1 MTGEVKTKI
10 IYSHKNNARQEG
22 VGVRNPSVLCPPRR
36 GSPHSQPQQFSA
48 QQAQPQWRSVVPGMP
63 SQQSSR
69 SHLSPLLLLTSPS
82 PEEITPRQKK
92 IEQPP
97 MPTKARVSR
106 KRSPLTIRIPVQISD
121 ALNLAP
127 RIRDTP
133 RDSTGY
139 SLNKCV
145 FKNKLIA
152 ANFPE
157 ENLPPKS
164 QFQQIAVQA
173 KFDPEFTNK
182 RSPSPTIPLTKKVSS
197 DGYAMLLPSSGV
209 RDSPRSKHHPND
221 IIKFSFKKN
230 RSGANT
236 ETQFGSKIYSYFIYT
251 LKILWSY
258 S

>member
-106 KRSPLTIRIPVQISD
+106 KRSPLTIRIPVQISE

-127 RIRDTP
+127 RTRDTP

-139 SLNKCV
+139 SLNKSV

-173 KFDPEFTNK
+173 KLDPEFTNK
-182 RSPSPTIPLTKKVSS
+182 RSPSS
-197 DGYAMLLPSSGV
+197 DDYAMLLPSSGV
-209 RDSPRSKHHPND
+209 RDSARSKHHPND

-230 RSGANT
+230 RSGANA

-251 LKILWSY
+251 LEILWSY